1 MDRVLLACSTE
12 KIGGSLT
19 EFLKSAGYLSVTV
32 AGSGSEAR
40 RLIAEGDYD
49 LIVVNAPLSDEFG
62 HELSLMVTESTSSG
76 VILLVKAEIA
86 DDVSARV
93 ESEGV
98 LVLPKPIVRAMF
110 YQALRFV
117 TASRQRILG
126 LKKENDKLQHKIEE
140 IRLVDR
146 AKCVLIQVL
155 KLTEQQAHR
164 YIEKQ
169 AMDRRCTR
177 GEVAEEV
184 LKTYEM

>member
-12 KIGGSLT
+12 KAGGSLV
-19 EFLKSAGYLSVTV
+19 EFLKAAGYLNVSI
-32 AGSGSEAR
+32 ASSGSEAR
-40 RLIAEGDYD
+40 RLIAEGDYS
-49 LIVVNAPLSDEFG
+49 LIVINSPLSDEFG
-62 HELSLMVTESTSSG
+62 HELGLTIVESTPAG
-76 VILLVKAEIA
+76 VILLVKAEAA
-86 DDVSARV
+86 DEVSARV

-98 LVLPKPIVRAMF
+98 IVVAKPIVRAVF

-117 TASRQRILG
+117 TASRQRIMG
-126 LKKENDKLQHKIEE
+126 LRKENDKLQHKIEE

-155 KLTEQQAHR
+155 KLTEPQAHR

-169 AMDRRCTR
+169 AMDRRCPR
-177 GEVAEEV
+177 GEVAQEI